1 MQDINTRLYLDVI
14 NNLYSK
20 KVLKLFMAHWF
31 TQTIFPTAMQ
41 KVAQHNDFKE
51 EKRWSLGVVKFY
63 WKSFTYAYL
72 AY

>member
-1 MQDINTRLYLDVI
+1 
-14 NNLYSK
+14 
-20 KVLKLFMAHWF
+20 
-31 TQTIFPTAMQ
+31 MQ
-41 KVAQHNDFKE
+41 KIAQHNDFKE